1 MARTPALKSMPA
13 VACDAPCST
22 TNWSTP
28 VDTLNEIRSSTRTV
42 AGTEAV
48 ASGDWTIAVTADR
61 TAATNTL
68 GSAMTLDDY
77 QDHADRTRAASVG
90 GCRQKTG
97 KIRPGPRRPAKHG
110 AADLDVRA

>member
-1 MARTPALKSMPA
+1 MS
-13 VACDAPCST
+13 
-22 TNWSTP
+22 
-28 VDTLNEIRSSTRTV
+28 
-42 AGTEAV
+42 
-48 ASGDWTIAVTADR
+48 
-61 TAATNTL
+61 TL

-97 KIRPGPRRPAKHG
+97 KIRPGPRGPAKHG